1 MRTFNLLDANM
12 LLIVSL
18 LTTLCPNNN
27 LLEFL
32 FKVSESNNFRDFKF
46 KKKLRMSG
54 CFKLNNMMTA
64 SLDFY
69 H

>member
-1 MRTFNLLDANM
+1 VRTFNLLDANM

-18 LTTLCPNNN
+18 LTTFCSNNN

-46 KKKLRMSG
+46 KKKIAYVRM
-54 CFKLNNMMTA
+54 F
-64 SLDFY
+64 
-69 H
+69 